1 MRNIF
6 INNYR
11 RKAKQQTIFDSTP
24 SDFLL
29 NIKQAAVSNDAI
41 AKLNI
46 NEVQAAIHE
55 LPEIFRNPF
64 MLYYDGFKYHGIADI
79 LQEPL
84 GTIKSRIHFA
94 RKILKDQ
101 ITRY

>member
-24 SDFLL
+24 NDFLL

-64 MLYYDGFKYHGIADI
+64 MLYYDGFKYHEIADI

-94 RKILKDQ
+94 RKILKEQ